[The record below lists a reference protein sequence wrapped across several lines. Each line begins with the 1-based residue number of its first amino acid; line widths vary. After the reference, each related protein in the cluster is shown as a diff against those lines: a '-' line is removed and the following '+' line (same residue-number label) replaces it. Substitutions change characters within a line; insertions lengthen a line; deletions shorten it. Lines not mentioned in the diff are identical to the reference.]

1 MLSKIV
7 FFIIGFCLMVIGL
20 SYIIVYKNLLTFG
33 YSLNEY
39 FEFLVTR
46 YECWY
51 FVRGLLIEI
60 IVVNRKGKKKC

>member
-1 MLSKIV
+1 MLSRII
-7 FFIIGFCLMVIGL
+7 FFLVGFCLMVIGL
-20 SYIIVYKNLLTFG
+20 SYIVIYKNLLTFG
-33 YSLNEY
+33 YSLSEY

-51 FVRGLLIEI
+51 FVIGLLIEI

>member
-1 MLSKIV
+1 MLSRII
-7 FFIIGFCLMVIGL
+7 FFLIGFCLMVIGL

-33 YSLNEY
+33 YTLSEY

-51 FVRGLLIEI
+51 FVIGLLIEI
-60 IVVNRKGKKKC
+60 IVVNRKGIHKC

>member
-1 MLSKIV
+1 MLSRII
-7 FFIIGFCLMVIGL
+7 FFLVGFCLMVIGL

-51 FVRGLLIEI
+51 FVIGLLIEI
-60 IVVNRKGKKKC
+60 IVVNRKGIHKC

>member
-1 MLSKIV
+1 MLSRII

-20 SYIIVYKNLLTFG
+20 SYITVYKNLLTFG
-33 YSLNEY
+33 YSLSEY

-51 FVRGLLIEI
+51 FVIGLLIEI
-60 IVVNRKGKKKC
+60 IVVNRKGKIKC